1 MLAQQYTLEYEPLKV
16 YCFDTSTFI
25 ELWNVTHR
33 PKTFPS
39 LWKDIEK
46 IIGAKKIISSVE
58 VLNELQAR
66 DDDLFAWAVKN
77 KQGFLPIDRIQIE
90 ELQKIH
96 IEIENVGH
104 KGRIFD
110 ADPWILALGRTKNAY
125 VVSSEKHTG
134 DKGNPRIPDA
144 CKFLNIPYI
153 RSSDVFEIEGLS
165 Y

>member
-1 MLAQQYTLEYEPLKV
+1 MALQYTLECEPLKV

-33 PKTFPS
+33 PTTFPS
-39 LWKDIEK
+39 LWKDIK
-46 IIGAKKIISSVE
+46 NFIAAKKIISPME
-58 VLNELQAR
+58 VLNELQVQ
-66 DDDLFAWAVKN
+66 DDDLFTWAMKN
-77 KQGFLPIDRIQIE
+77 KRGFIPIDQSQIE
-90 ELQKIH
+90 ELRKIYS
-96 IEIENVGH
+96 EIGTIGH
-104 KGRIFD
+104 KDRTFD
-110 ADPWILALGRTKNAY
+110 ADPWILALARSKNAS

-144 CKFLNIPYI
+144 CKFLNIPHL

>member
-1 MLAQQYTLEYEPLKV
+1 MAPQYTLEHEPLKV

-39 LWKDIEK
+39 LWKDIK
-46 IIGAKKIISSVE
+46 NFIAAKKIVSPIE
-58 VLNELQAR
+58 VLNELQVQ
-66 DDDLFAWAVKN
+66 DDDLFAWAMKN
-77 KQGFLPIDRIQIE
+77 KGGFLPIDRAQME
-90 ELQKIH
+90 ELKKIYS
-96 IEIENVGH
+96 EIGNIGH
-104 KGRIFD
+104 KGRTFD
-110 ADPWILALGRTKNAY
+110 ADPWILALARSKNAS

-144 CKFLNIPYI
+144 CKFLNIPHL
-153 RSSDVFEIEGLS
+153 RSSDVFEIESLS

>member
-33 PKTFPS
+33 
-39 LWKDIEK
+39 
-46 IIGAKKIISSVE
+46 AKKIISSVE
-58 VLNELQAR
+58 VLNELQVR

-90 ELQKIH
+90 ELQKIYL
-96 IEIENVGH
+96 EIENVGH

-144 CKFLNIPYI
+144 CKFLNIPHI

>member
-1 MLAQQYTLEYEPLKV
+1 MAPQYTLEHEPLKV

-39 LWKDIEK
+39 LWKDIK
-46 IIGAKKIISSVE
+46 NFIAVKKIVSPIE
-58 VLNELQAR
+58 VLNELQVQ
-66 DDDLFAWAVKN
+66 DDDLFAWAMKN
-77 KQGFLPIDRIQIE
+77 KRGFLPIDQPQID
-90 ELQKIH
+90 ELKKIH
-96 IEIENVGH
+96 SEIGNVGH
-104 KGRIFD
+104 KGRTFD
-110 ADPWILALGRTKNAY
+110 ADPWILALARSKNAY

-144 CKFLNIPYI
+144 CKFLNISHL

>member
-1 MLAQQYTLEYEPLKV
+1 MAPQYTLEYEPLKV

-39 LWKDIEK
+39 LWKDIK
-46 IIGAKKIISSVE
+46 NFIAAKKIVSPIE
-58 VLNELQAR
+58 VLNELQVQ
-66 DDDLFAWAVKN
+66 DDDLFAWAMKN
-77 KQGFLPIDRIQIE
+77 KGGFLPIDRAQME
-90 ELQKIH
+90 ELKKIYS
-96 IEIENVGH
+96 EIGNIGH
-104 KGRIFD
+104 KGRTFD
-110 ADPWILALGRTKNAY
+110 ADPWILALARSKNAS

-144 CKFLNIPYI
+144 CKFLNIPHL
-153 RSSDVFEIEGLS
+153 RSSDVFEIESLS